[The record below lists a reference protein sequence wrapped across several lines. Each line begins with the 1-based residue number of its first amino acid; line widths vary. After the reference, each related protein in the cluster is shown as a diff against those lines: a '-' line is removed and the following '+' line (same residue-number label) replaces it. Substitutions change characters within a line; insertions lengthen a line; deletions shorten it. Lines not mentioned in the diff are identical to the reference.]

1 MTGESVANG
10 DGELGWGEPVVAVIL
25 AAGVGSRLRPLTDDK
40 PKCLVPVGGESFLLR
55 AVRVLA
61 SQGIARWVVVTGYRA
76 EAVREAM
83 KRAPGEVRF
92 VHSEAYETTQ
102 NSVSFA
108 LATRALRAGEA
119 CIKLDGDVLFDGSVT
134 AALFDA
140 MRAGRAAGRAGVGVV
155 AVERG
160 HALGEEE
167 MKVLVEGDSV
177 KRFGKGLDPRVCH
190 GESIGIELFD
200 APAVALVGEA
210 LAGAGREGRTNVY
223 YEDVYNDVLDRVQ
236 MSPSTVKAGSWT
248 EVDDVADLARAER
261 MFAGK

>member
-1 MTGESVANG
+1 MSGAESA
-10 DGELGWGEPVVAVIL
+10 DAGWGEPVVAVIL

-61 SQGIARWVVVTGYRA
+61 AQGVQRWVIVTGYKA
-76 EAVREAM
+76 DAVREAM
-83 KRAPGEVRF
+83 KGVAGDVRF
-92 VHSEAYETTQ
+92 AHSEAYETTQ

-119 CIKLDGDVLFDGSVT
+119 CIKLDGDVLFDASVT
-134 AALFDA
+134 GALFEA
-140 MRAGRAAGRAGVGVV
+140 MREARAAGREGEGVV

-160 HALGEEE
+160 HELGEEE
-167 MKVLVEGDSV
+167 MKVLVEGDAV
-177 KRFGKGLDPRVCH
+177 RRFGKGLDPMACH

-200 APAVALVGEA
+200 AKAVGLVGEA
-210 LAGAGREGRTNVY
+210 LAKAGREGRTNAY
-223 YEDVYNDVLDRVQ
+223 YEDVYNDVLDRVR
-236 MSPSTVKAGSWT
+236 MRPSTVKAGSWT